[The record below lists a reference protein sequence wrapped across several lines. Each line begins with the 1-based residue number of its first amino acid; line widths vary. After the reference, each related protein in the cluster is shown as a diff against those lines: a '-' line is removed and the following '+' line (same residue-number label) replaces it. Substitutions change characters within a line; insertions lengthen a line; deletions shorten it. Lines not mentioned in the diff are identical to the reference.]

1 MNNDNVIVYRSRG
14 EQAADDFWWSEGW
27 ITATKSGDA
36 ILVGVVLFF
45 VILAIS
51 FLQGKR
57 R

>member
-36 ILVGVVLFF
+36 ILVGVVLIFL
-45 VILAIS
+45 VIAIS
-51 FLQGKR
+51 IFQGKHR
-57 R
+57 